1 MLSVDQ
7 KISFLKGTDLFRDCT
22 DDGLDKLASIVQE
35 IHIND
40 DEDIFLEGDNGDA
53 AYLITDGKV
62 KIHSMGKQIAI
73 RGIGEFFGEMA
84 IIDDGPR
91 SATAT
96 SMGESILLK
105 IGHDEFYT
113 VMQSDARFT
122 HCLLREL
129 VKRLRDDVNTAVE
142 ATRMKQ
148 DLLRARE
155 LQVNI
160 LPSDDLHYIS
170 PDGTGIEVSGVCYP
184 AESVGGDY
192 FDYFPLSDNKIGIVI
207 GDVMGHGFHSGLMV
221 FTTKSCLHTQI
232 ISSHDI
238 HDVMSVLNNMVYRF
252 VQSGMFM
259 TFCYLIADLDK
270 HTVSY
275 CNAGH
280 NYPYHYCN
288 NDKKLHSL
296 ESGTY
301 PMGISENIGCP
312 IDETTWDDGD
322 MLVLYTDGITE
333 ALDCRGEEFG
343 VERLESLIV
352 DNSGMS
358 ASELRQHIIKEL
370 NSYCGSEIYKDD
382 VTLVVAKM
390 GKGECYEMSQVSE

>member
-1 MLSVDQ
+1 MLSVNQ
-7 KISFLKGTDLFRDCT
+7 KISFLRGTDLFRDCT
-22 DDGLDKLASIVQE
+22 DDGLDKVASIAGEV
-35 IHIND
+35 HFND

-53 AYLITDGKV
+53 AYLIIDGKV

-73 RGIGEFFGEMA
+73 RGVGEFFGEMA
-84 IIDDGPR
+84 IIDDGSR

-96 SMGESILLK
+96 SMGESVLLRIDRDDFFSVLQNNIRFLCNLLK
-105 IGHDEFYT
+105 
-113 VMQSDARFT
+113 A
-122 HCLLREL
+122 L
-129 VKRLRDDVNTAVE
+129 VSRLRNDINVAVE

-160 LPSDDLHYIS
+160 LPSDDLHYTS
-170 PDGTGIEVSGVCYP
+170 PSGNGIEVSGACYP
-184 AESVGGDY
+184 AENVGGDY
-192 FDYFPLSDNKIGIVI
+192 YDYFLLPDNGIGIAI

-259 TFCYLIADLDK
+259 TFCYLIVDLDTD
-270 HTVSY
+270 TVSY

-280 NYPYHYCN
+280 NYPYHYRS
-288 NDKKLHSL
+288 NDRKLYSL

-301 PMGISENIGCP
+301 PMGISENLGCA
-312 IDETTWDDGD
+312 IDEATWDDG
-322 MLVLYTDGITE
+322 
-333 ALDCRGEEFG
+333 
-343 VERLESLIV
+343 
-352 DNSGMS
+352 
-358 ASELRQHIIKEL
+358 
-370 NSYCGSEIYKDD
+370 
-382 VTLVVAKM
+382 
-390 GKGECYEMSQVSE
+390 CYIQME